1 MTMSWGVA
9 KLQLPWKSDSRRL
22 THKGQGQD
30 AYIPRPFTIQP
41 QAELPQKLHTKLPQK
56 NCFGGTERKKKIL
69 LALLGNTVVTSTPW
83 P

>member
-1 MTMSWGVA
+1 MTMPWGVA
-9 KLQLPWKSDSRRL
+9 KLQLPWKSDPQRL

-41 QAELPQKLHTKLPQK
+41 QEGAHTKLPQK

-69 LALLGNTVVTSTPW
+69 LALLGNTAVTSTPW